1 MCSLISVYEA
11 WESRLAVVCTVLL
24 GKQQQ
29 LTVSDLPQGLLF
41 GPRLKRESDRF
52 SHQVSDAA

>member
-11 WESRLAVVCTVLL
+11 WESRQALVCTVLL

-29 LTVSDLPQGLLF
+29 LTVSDLPQGLLQWSRKPCQF
-41 GPRLKRESDRF
+41 PKTHAVAGFAL
-52 SHQVSDAA
+52 